1 MPKRGTGMQAGK
13 PLRPPRARKAPAARG
28 PARPVAASVFRFERN
43 RQRPAYDLDLTATE
57 IEPSE
62 TIEDLRKP

>member
-1 MPKRGTGMQAGK
+1 MFLQILSALMAERHRATW
-13 PLRPPRARKAPAARG
+13 LRTRAQMEAMRAE
-28 PARPVAASVFRFERN
+28 VERN